1 MFNKTIS
8 NCVIATASVFTTP
21 VLADRD
27 QMKIVGSST
36 VFPLWPR
43 CDAWLAK

>member
-8 NCVIATASVFTTP
+8 ICVIATASVFTTP
-21 VLADRD
+21 ILADRD

-36 VFPLWPR
+36 V
-43 CDAWLAK
+43 WLCVGHI